1 VSLADRLL
9 SELAFVG
16 GQRPQRRKR
25 PEFELPDLPTSPL
38 PVGAPVAPGRRSPP
52 VRPGEPAAPAG
63 GSGSVVY
70 VGDSMGVGTAPHVR
84 GRENVVGGRS
94 SASGVDALRRLLGR
108 RDADTVIFD
117 LGTNDQGRVQLADSL
132 RRARRLAGEDTRIVV
147 PTVRGHNAGQKNRL
161 IHRLGDRG
169 LIDVVEWAR
178 APDRLVS
185 GDRIHATPGGYR
197 RRAGMIRRFL

>member
-1 VSLADRLL
+1 
-9 SELAFVG
+9 
-16 GQRPQRRKR
+16 
-25 PEFELPDLPTSPL
+25 
-38 PVGAPVAPGRRSPP
+38 
-52 VRPGEPAAPAG
+52 
-63 GSGSVVY
+63 
-70 VGDSMGVGTAPHVR
+70 MGVGTAPHVR